1 MIRVVLPA
9 HLRNL
14 ANISGEVH
22 LDLPPPV
29 TPRRIV
35 DELEKRYPALLGTIR
50 DAHTQQRRP
59 YVRFFA
65 CREDVSFAD
74 PDLPVA
80 PPVAAGEEPF
90 IILGAIAGG

>member
-1 MIRVVLPA
+1 MIRVILPA
-9 HLRNL
+9 HLRRL

-22 LDLPPPV
+22 LDLFPPV
-29 TPRRIV
+29 TPHRIV
-35 DELEKRYPALLGTIR
+35 DELERRYPALRGTIR
-50 DAHTQQRRP
+50 DAHTRQRRP
-59 YVRFFA
+59 YLRFFA

>member
-9 HLRNL
+9 HLRLL
-14 ANISGEVH
+14 ANINGEVQ
-22 LDLPPPV
+22 LDLSPPV

-35 DELEKRYPALLGTIR
+35 DEIERCYPALRGTIR
-50 DAHTQQRRP
+50 DVQTQQRRA

-74 PDLPVA
+74 PDQPVA

-90 IILGAIAGG
+90 IILGAISGG